1 MEAMHAE
8 LIGLDRRILVPATE
22 EHPRNMGADL
32 VELADGSLLL
42 AYSRWLGGVDDYDGS
57 KICGMTSTD
66 GGDTWS
72 GPFDMA
78 EPDPDTEAVRMPCF
92 LRLKGGQLACFAR
105 YRSSVAD
112 TWVGK
117 ITCRDEARIADG
129 VSAWS
134 VPVRISPPP
143 PGRHILLN
151 NRALRLTAGPAK
163 GRILLPV
170 ASPWPWEEEDARGSD
185 IRSWCLLSDDDGVT
199 WQSGAELAGPRRGLM
214 EPYLAELADGRLRMW
229 MRTQMDCQY
238 ESMSTDG
245 GTTWTKAAPGPLVS
259 PESPVAVARDPVS
272 GLLLVIWNHNR
283 VGRHTA
289 DRTQLSAALSG
300 DEGESW
306 FARTDLETDSTRSYS
321 YPSVHFIGGRGFVT
335 YYENVDR
342 RISLIL
348 RRFVLETRVI

>member
-143 PGRHILLN
+143 PGTPH
-151 NRALRLTAGPAK
+151 PAQQP
-163 GRILLPV
+163 RP
-170 ASPWPWEEEDARGSD
+170 SPDRRPGEGSD
-185 IRSWCLLSDDDGVT
+185 PPARRFP
-199 WQSGAELAGPRRGLM
+199 LAVGGGGRPRQRH
-214 EPYLAELADGRLRMW
+214 P
-229 MRTQMDCQY
+229 
-238 ESMSTDG
+238 
-245 GTTWTKAAPGPLVS
+245 
-259 PESPVAVARDPVS
+259 
-272 GLLLVIWNHNR
+272 LLVP
-283 VGRHTA
+283 
-289 DRTQLSAALSG
+289 AL
-300 DEGESW
+300 
-306 FARTDLETDSTRSYS
+306 
-321 YPSVHFIGGRGFVT
+321 
-335 YYENVDR
+335 
-342 RISLIL
+342 
-348 RRFVLETRVI
+348 